1 MNLFGNQ
8 RKLPTPDPRPM
19 KVDQRKSIRAR
30 DEFLKGLSK
39 MRRATMASQLT
50 TPNVKRKVLGAG
62 V

>member
-1 MNLFGNQ
+1 
-8 RKLPTPDPRPM
+8 M

-30 DEFLKGLSK
+30 DDLLARLAK
-39 MRRATMASQLT
+39 MRRATMASELT